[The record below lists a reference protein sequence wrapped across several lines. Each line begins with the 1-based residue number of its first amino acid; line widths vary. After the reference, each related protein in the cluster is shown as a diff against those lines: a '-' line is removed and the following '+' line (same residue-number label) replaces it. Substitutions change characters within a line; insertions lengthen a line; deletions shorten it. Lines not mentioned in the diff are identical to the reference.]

1 MNNTSDQPLVSI
13 LIVTWNRRREL
24 PRALESAL
32 NQTWT
37 ATEIVVVDNASTDG
51 TADLI
56 RERFP
61 QVRLVQAP
69 QNLGC
74 PSGRNFG
81 FRHCRGE
88 FIYCLDDDGWLKPDA
103 IELAT
108 RRAQSEPR
116 IAVVMSRIHETN
128 GDGVVRQL
136 PEDRSQPVYQ
146 ASFCGGCSLLRRA
159 AIEEVG
165 AFPEDFFRQA
175 EEEDLAIRLL
185 DAGWFCFLEPASVMF
200 HAPSPVGR
208 NSKAFLFY
216 GLRNTNKTGLR
227 VWSFPWCA
235 LRPLVN
241 LWHSFRFMF
250 THRYVTLPF
259 LVLLNLVRDLVSLPG
274 RRRPVSARTN
284 ELYFQLGKQ
293 PSVSKP
299 A

>member
-1 MNNTSDQPLVSI
+1 MNSTAQPLVSI
-13 LIVTWNRRREL
+13 LIVTWNRRPDL
-24 PRALESAL
+24 ARAIESAL
-32 NQTWT
+32 NQTWSSI
-37 ATEIVVVDNASTDG
+37 EVVVMDNASTDG
-51 TADLI
+51 TATLV

-61 QVRLVQAP
+61 QVKLVQAP
-69 QNLGC
+69 RNLGC

-81 FRHCRGE
+81 FRQCLGD

-103 IELAT
+103 IEIAV

-116 IAVVMSRIHETN
+116 IAVVMSRIHETS
-128 GDGVVRQL
+128 GDGSVRRL
-136 PEDRSQPVYQ
+136 PEEREQPVYQ
-146 ASFCGGCSLLRRA
+146 ASFCGGCSLIRRE
-159 AIEEVG
+159 AIDQVG

-185 DAGWFCFLEPASVMF
+185 DAGWFCFLEPQSIMF

-208 NSKAFLFY
+208 NSKTFLFY

-250 THRYVTLPF
+250 THRYASLPF
-259 LVLLNLVRDLVSLPG
+259 LVLFNLARDLVSLPG
-274 RRRPVSARTN
+274 RRSPVSAKTN
-284 ELYFQLGKQ
+284 ELFFRLGKR
-293 PSVSKP
+293 PTAIRP
-299 A
+299 T